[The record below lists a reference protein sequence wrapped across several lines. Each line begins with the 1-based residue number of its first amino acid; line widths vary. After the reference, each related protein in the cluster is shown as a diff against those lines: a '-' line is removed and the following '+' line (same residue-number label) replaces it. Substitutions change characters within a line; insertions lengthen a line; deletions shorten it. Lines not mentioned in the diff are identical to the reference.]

1 MSCTT
6 IKKVTFN
13 DNVLVI
19 GISEPQIDHE
29 KEKEIL
35 SHFMKQQ
42 TIHNNPKKL
51 FTESSKPAEPG
62 TEPAFLNGLQS
73 LLVKRKNPEVLN
85 ETKNAPSKSDPEEP
99 SSEEYTKDEKTGA
112 WVSKSQ
118 KETKEKIASV
128 NQKWQEQEG
137 SEAASTKPAFL
148 PGYTKQKDLHSL
160 MSMKIGDIV
169 SNKEGDRSNSKEETV
184 KKYVK
189 DEKTGAWVINPKWQ
203 QDNSNQESDETTA
216 SPPAYLQNLL
226 AEKRQVTNVR
236 MAAIN
241 KKWEEN
247 HSETV
252 ITESTKL

>member
-51 FTESSKPAEPG
+51 FTESSKPVEPG

-73 LLVKRKNPEVLN
+73 LLTNRKNPAVLD
-85 ETKNAPSKSDPEEP
+85 ETKNAPSKSDTEEP
-99 SSEEYTKDEKTGA
+99 LGEEYTKDEKTGA

-118 KETKEKIASV
+118 KETKEKLASV
-128 NQKWQEQEG
+128 NQKWQEEED
-137 SEAASTKPAFL
+137 SESASKPPDFL
-148 PGYTKQKDLHSL
+148 KGLHSL
-160 MSMKIGDIV
+160 MSMKKGDIASNKGV
-169 SNKEGDRSNSKEETV
+169 ANKEGDQNSEETV

-189 DEKTGAWVINPKWQ
+189 DENTGAWVVNPKWQ
-203 QDNSNQESDETTA
+203 KDNSNQESDETTA

-226 AEKRQVTNVR
+226 AEKRKVTNDRLTV
-236 MAAIN
+236 IN